1 MSIFPVKTRKEH
13 KHWMTQEILELM
25 DERKMLKSSNT
36 QYQELI
42 KVIRK
47 KCNEAKEIWLSN
59 KCSQIETNSL
69 KTNKAES
76 PCAAW
81 RVKGKTS
88 NKSTLLNI
96 WDITLVPKENAY
108 RK

>member
-1 MSIFPVKTRKEH
+1 
-13 KHWMTQEILELM
+13 MTQEILELM

-69 KTNKAES
+69 KTNKAERPVCCMES
-76 PCAAW
+76 Q
-81 RVKGKTS
+81 GE
-88 NKSTLLNI
+88 NI
-96 WDITLVPKENAY
+96 K
-108 RK
+108 